1 MMDDSLNPND
11 EHSNLSAHF
20 LAFAKK
26 ADESGDFL
34 LSVYLY
40 LAAFEMAAKECP
52 IPSEDA
58 LQGLKQAWALA
69 CSHKERSMAEYIF
82 ELMEPYLS
90 SEELARCADQLQ
102 SLAFDKL
109 QEFGISRD
117 ELEDM
122 AQLIS
127 SDLMGGAP
135 PIFQF
140 DKLMPG
146 LDPAKQSSADKDGED
161 KMVDVGDT
169 PLADLDTEEINPF
182 FDEEIDYSSI
192 AGYAKIVGIMRDL
205 GIGMSDDPAYSEL
218 VNMLNARHGLSS
230 KPALDSILFQ
240 SRMRDDAN
248 LFMVATANELKL
260 PTIHMRM
267 ERNFQ
272 GIPMLCIATKK
283 TEFNNAA
290 SMRDIIKNG
299 GLVMLEDLDL
309 WESPIQEPTD
319 EPLSFIMSQLTRG
332 AREAVG
338 LIRAAVDNP
347 NVYVLATAATDQ
359 PIDEFFLE
367 ALEPL
372 TVIDIELP
380 NAEERMDIWMDV
392 AKEHP
397 SIRAI
402 SKRDLVRFSSNLTRA
417 DIYMAARDA
426 VDEAYKMGL
435 MTRRYQPVTRENL
448 FEKLAAYQPL
458 ESKEYS
464 SLEEEVVKNFQSDL
478 DHLDD
483 LLN

>member
-1 MMDDSLNPND
+1 MKDDSLNPND
-11 EHSNLSAHF
+11 EHSDITPDFLS
-20 LAFAKK
+20 FARK

-40 LAAFEMAAKECP
+40 LAAFEKAAKECP
-52 IPSEDA
+52 VPSEDA
-58 LQGLKQAWALA
+58 LLGLKQAWALA

-127 SDLMGGAP
+127 SDLLGGAP
-135 PIFQF
+135 SIVQL
-140 DKLMPG
+140 DKVIPDLEIPSKKDSQLSETDD
-146 LDPAKQSSADKDGED
+146 LDNTSLD
-161 KMVDVGDT
+161 
-169 PLADLDTEEINPF
+169 DLDTDEVNPF

-192 AGYAKIVGIMRDL
+192 AGYSKIVGIMRDL
-205 GIGMSDDPAYSEL
+205 GVGMSDDPSYAEL
-218 VNMLNARHGLSS
+218 VDMLNVRHGLTA

-240 SRMRDDAN
+240 SKMRDDAN

-283 TEFNNAA
+283 VEFNNAA

-309 WESPIQEPTD
+309 WESPIQEPTE

-338 LIRAAVDNP
+338 LIRAAVENP

-367 ALEPL
+367 SLEPL

-380 NAEERMDIWMDV
+380 NAEDRMEIWMDI

-402 SKRDLVRFSSNLTRA
+402 SKRDLVKFSSNLTRA

-426 VDEAYKMGL
+426 VDEAYKLGL

-483 LLN
+483 LLG